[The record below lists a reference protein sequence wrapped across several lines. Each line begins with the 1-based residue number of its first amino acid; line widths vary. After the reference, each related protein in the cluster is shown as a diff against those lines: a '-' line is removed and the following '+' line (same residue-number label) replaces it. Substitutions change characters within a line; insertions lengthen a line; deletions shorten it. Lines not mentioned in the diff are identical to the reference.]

1 MIVSRLKE
9 RRKLHRHREQ
19 FISTPAAKSDVRRA
33 ALTRK
38 DGSSLDLRP
47 DVSWVKATGGE
58 GTHSRH
64 FSWKGTGWNFW
75 QQWFSGEVVIFESG
89 KGNNV
94 RWNLSFI

>member
-33 ALTRK
+33 ALTTR

-47 DVSWVKATGGE
+47 DVSWQQE
-58 GTHSRH
+58 GRGHTA
-64 FSWKGTGWNFW
+64 GTSVGRALVGTFGN
-75 QQWFSGEVVIFESG
+75 SGSVEKLLYLNPAREITYVGI
-89 KGNNV
+89 
-94 RWNLSFI
+94 